1 MQFAKATMA
10 ALLAIGS
17 AGTAAAAPFDGAKPF
32 TCALVDAA
40 SCEPGSQCTR
50 DSAAAINL
58 PQFVTIDVQ
67 QRTIA
72 GEVTDGEAL
81 STKIDVVG
89 QANDLLVLEGVQE
102 DVSWTINIGRS
113 SGRMSLAAVGDQVGF
128 VVFGACIAPP
138 ASP

>member
-1 MQFAKATMA
+1 MRFAKAMLA

-17 AGTAAAAPFDGAKPF
+17 AGAAAAAPFDGSKPF
-32 TCALVDAA
+32 TCALIDAA

-58 PQFVTIDVQ
+58 PQFVTVDVQ

-72 GEVTDGEAL
+72 GESTDGAV

-89 QANDLLVLEGVQE
+89 QAGDLLVLEGVQ
-102 DVSWTINIGRS
+102 DLVSWTINIGRS
-113 SGRMSLAAVGDQVGF
+113 SGKMSLAAVGDQVGF

-138 ASP
+138 ANP